1 MRTLIKIVLRT
12 IVVVALLFI
21 TAYAFLRFLGKAMI
35 IEQIEGLTHRKVS
48 IGNLDLALPFNL
60 EIQNLNIEG
69 LAKIESLSIS
79 PSIPYLII
87 GNLAFNNVSIVRPQF
102 TFERTAP
109 AQAAELPATQVTP
122 PTTAAP
128 ETKVE
133 TKVETEVASE
143 NKWPSRFIF
152 KRFTVKEGGIDFIDY
167 TVKPE
172 GIKITLKDINL
183 NLTNLYTFPFPTI
196 ANFELKAR
204 IPWQEGNV
212 EGKINA
218 EGWFNFYKKDMQ
230 AAIDIR
236 DIDGIYLSPYYSN
249 WIDLEKA
256 RIEKANLNFTSSIQG
271 LNNNV
276 SAECHLELTDIVRK
290 PRPPEAPQEKEEKV
304 TNLVLDTLK
313 ELDQGKIVLNFTI
326 KTKMDRPE
334 FGIGNI
340 KMAFEDRIAQLRA
353 ATAVKPQHIL
363 MLPAKILE
371 GAVKGATDLSKAV
384 IDGTFAIGKELKTAV
399 EDTFTRD
406 LKEPK

>member
-1 MRTLIKIVLRT
+1 MIKILLRT

-48 IGNLDLALPFNL
+48 MGTLDLALPFKL

-109 AQAAELPATQVTP
+109 AAPAPTTESPATEATP
-122 PTTAAP
+122 ATTALP
-128 ETKVE
+128 
-133 TKVETEVASE
+133 ETEVASA
-143 NKWPSRFIF
+143 NKRPARFIF
-152 KRFTVKEGGIDFIDY
+152 KRFTVKEGEIDFIDY

-183 NLTNLYTFPFPTI
+183 DLTNLYTFPFPTI

-204 IPWQEGNV
+204 IPWREGNE

-256 RIEKANLNFTSSIQG
+256 RIEKANLDFTSSIQG

-304 TNLVLDTLK
+304 TNLVLDTLQ

-334 FGIGNI
+334 FGIGNV
-340 KMAFEDRIAQLRA
+340 KMAFEDRIAKLRA
-353 ATAVKPQHIL
+353 ATAVKPEHIL

-384 IDGTFAIGKELKTAV
+384 IDGTFAVGKELKDAV

-406 LKEPK
+406 LKEQPKEQPK

>member
-1 MRTLIKIVLRT
+1 MRTFIKIVLRT
-12 IVVVALLFI
+12 IAILVLLFAA
-21 TAYAFLRFLGKAMI
+21 AYGILRFLGKAMI

-48 IGNLDLALPFNL
+48 IGNLDFALPFNL

-87 GNLAFNNVSIVRPQF
+87 GNLAFNNVIIVRPQF

-109 AQAAELPATQVTP
+109 APTTESPAAEVTPAT
-122 PTTAAP
+122 TALP

-133 TKVETEVASE
+133 TKVASA
-143 NKWPSRFIF
+143 NKWPTRFIF
-152 KRFTVKEGGIDFIDY
+152 KRFTVKEGEIDFVDY

-183 NLTNLYTFPFPTI
+183 DLTNLYTFPFSTI
-196 ANFELKAR
+196 TNFDLKAR
-204 IPWQEGNV
+204 IPWREGNE
-212 EGKINA
+212 EGKINV

-230 AAIDIR
+230 ATIDIR

-256 RIEKANLNFTSSIQG
+256 RIEKANLDFTSSIQG

-276 SAECHLELTDIVRK
+276 SAECHLELTDILRK

-353 ATAVKPQHIL
+353 GTGVKPEHIL

-384 IDGTFAIGKELKTAV
+384 IDGTFAIGKELKDSV
-399 EDTFTRD
+399 EDVFTRD
-406 LKEPK
+406 LKEQPKK